1 MTWLFVAAAL
11 GLGLCAY
18 RLALL
23 LQDEREKH
31 EPRNPQVRE
40 AMAKVMAKAPVRE
53 PIRTQDGDPKRH
65 HQHRVLQMG
74 PKKVSGL

>member
-1 MTWLFVAAAL
+1 VTWLFVAAAL

-18 RLALL
+18 RIALL

-40 AMAKVMAKAPVRE
+40 ALTKVMAKGKQTEPVQKY
-53 PIRTQDGDPKRH
+53 PGDPKRH
-65 HQHRVLQMG
+65 TQIKEVLRW
-74 PKKVSGL
+74 KKGA

>member
-1 MTWLFVAAAL
+1 VTLIFIVAAFAL
-11 GLGLCAY
+11 IYPAY
-18 RLALL
+18 LWALH
-23 LQDEREKH
+23 LQDEREKS

-40 AMAKVMAKAPVRE
+40 ALGRVMAKAPVRE

>member
-40 AMAKVMAKAPVRE
+40 ALGRVMAKAPVRE
-53 PIRTQDGDPKRH
+53 PIRTQAGDPKRH
-65 HQHRVLQMG
+65 CQHKEVLRW
-74 PKKVSGL
+74 KKEAS